1 MAEPLRV
8 LLVDDHA
15 LIRAGV
21 RAQLE
26 RVPQRITVVGEA
38 EDVPGAIAAVR
49 ALKPDVVL
57 LDVHLPGGSGSG
69 GAQVVRDCAD
79 VTTTRFLALSVS
91 DDADALVRL
100 FRDGTRGFVT

>member
-1 MAEPLRV
+1 MAEPLSV

-38 EDVPGAIAAVR
+38 EDVPGAIAAVH
-49 ALKPDVVL
+49 ALNPMW
-57 LDVHLPGGSGSG
+57 
-69 GAQVVRDCAD
+69 CC
-79 VTTTRFLALSVS
+79 
-91 DDADALVRL
+91 
-100 FRDGTRGFVT
+100 

>member
-1 MAEPLRV
+1 MAEPLSV

-38 EDVPGAIAAVR
+38 EDVPGNRRRPRTKTRCGAARR
-49 ALKPDVVL
+49 AP
-57 LDVHLPGGSGSG
+57 
-69 GAQVVRDCAD
+69 AWR
-79 VTTTRFLALSVS
+79 
-91 DDADALVRL
+91 
-100 FRDGTRGFVT
+100 